1 MFEYRENYD
10 VFISNSTNMENHSM
24 KTLLRDS
31 VRQALKNYFFQLNDQ
46 ELNAQHV
53 TKLYSLV
60 LAEVEQPLL
69 EMVMEYTEGN
79 QTLAANMMGINRGT
93 LRKKLKKYAMDQ

>member
-10 VFISNSTNMENHSM
+10 VFISNNTNIENHSM
-24 KTLLRDS
+24 QTLLRDS
-31 VRQALKNYFFQLNDQ
+31 VKQALKNYFFQLN
-46 ELNAQHV
+46 AQNV

>member
-1 MFEYRENYD
+1 MFEYRKNYD
-10 VFISNSTNMENHSM
+10 VFISNNTNIENHSM
-24 KTLLRDS
+24 QTLLRDS
-31 VRQALKNYFFQLNDQ
+31 VRLALKNYFFQLNGQ
-46 ELNAQHV
+46 NV

-60 LAEVEQPLL
+60 LDEVEQPLL

-79 QTLAANMMGINRGT
+79 QTIAANIMGINRGT

>member
-31 VRQALKNYFFQLNDQ
+31 VRQALKNYFFQLN
-46 ELNAQHV
+46 AQNV

>member
-10 VFISNSTNMENHSM
+10 VFISNNTNIENHSM
-24 KTLLRDS
+24 QTLLRDS

-46 ELNAQHV
+46 ELNAQHI